1 MMIRK
6 LIKVLL
12 TLFLLVTASLLL
24 LSMIFLNYIESP
36 VEFIERYVTVE
47 IPPGAS
53 FYDVTDI
60 LRTKG
65 LIRYKEAFY
74 LLALLEKA
82 PERIKA
88 GEYELKSSMSPGD
101 ILDKLLEGKVKGYR
115 VPIPEGFTIDQIAAR
130 LAANNL
136 ADEQRFVD
144 SAYDEELLSSLGIE
158 GESVEGYL
166 FPDTYVLGRSM
177 GEEKIIRFMV
187 SQLRRKIT
195 FKMSERMSEI
205 GLGMREVLTLAS
217 IIEKEGGS
225 VEEKPLISAV
235 FHNRLKRGMKLQSDP
250 TVIYDIEDFD
260 GNITK
265 RHLMRKTPY
274 NTYRI
279 RGLPPGPICNPGMDA
294 IVAALYP
301 APVNYLYF
309 VSKNNGAHHFSSNL
323 VDHNKA
329 VIKYQIKRKK

>member
-1 MMIRK
+1 MIKK
-6 LIKVLL
+6 LMKAIL
-12 TLFLLVTASLLL
+12 TLFLLSTASLLL
-24 LSMIFLNYIESP
+24 LSMIFLNYVESP

-60 LRTKG
+60 LSKKG
-65 LIRYKEAFY
+65 LIRHKEAFY
-74 LLALLEKA
+74 LLALMEKA

-88 GEYELKSSMSPGD
+88 GEYELISSMSPGD
-101 ILDKLLEGKVKGYR
+101 ILDTLLEGKVRGYR
-115 VPIPEGFTIDQIAAR
+115 VPIPEGFTIRQIAAR

-136 ADEQRFVD
+136 ADEKRFVD
-144 SAYDEELLSSLGIE
+144 SAYDEVLLSSLDID

-166 FPDTYVLGRSM
+166 FPDTYVLSRSM

-187 SQLRRKIT
+187 AQLRRKIT

-205 GLGMREVLTLAS
+205 GLDMREVLTLAS

-225 VEEKPLISAV
+225 EEEKPLISAV

-260 GNITK
+260 GNITR
-265 RHLMRKTPY
+265 RHLIRKTPY

-301 APVNYLYF
+301 ASVNYLYF

-329 VIKYQIKRKK
+329 VIKYQIKRRK

>member
-1 MMIRK
+1 MIRK
-6 LIKVLL
+6 LIKPLL
-12 TLFLLVTASLLL
+12 AFFLIATASFLL
-24 LSMIFLNYIESP
+24 LSMIFLNYVESP
-36 VEFIERYVTVE
+36 VEFIDRYVAVE

-53 FYDVTDI
+53 FHDVTDI
-60 LRTKG
+60 LRKKG

-74 LLALLEKA
+74 LLALLKKA

-88 GEYELKSSMSPGD
+88 GEYEIISSMSPGD

-115 VPIPEGFTIDQIAAR
+115 VPIPEGFTLRQIAAR
-130 LAANNL
+130 LAANSL
-136 ADEQRFVD
+136 ADEKRFVD

-166 FPDTYVLGRSM
+166 FPDTYVLSRSM

-187 SQLRRKIT
+187 TQLRRKIT

-205 GLGMREVLTLAS
+205 GLSMREVLTLAS

-260 GNITK
+260 GNIT
-265 RHLMRKTPY
+265 RGHLMRKTPY
-274 NTYRI
+274 NTYII

-294 IVAALYP
+294 IIAALYP

-323 VDHNKA
+323 LDHNKA
-329 VIKYQIKRKK
+329 VIKYQIKRK

>member
-1 MMIRK
+1 VVIKK
-6 LIKVLL
+6 LIKALL
-12 TLFLLVTASLLL
+12 TLFLLLTASALLF
-24 LSMIFLNYIESP
+24 SMIFINYVESP
-36 VEFIERYVTVE
+36 VEFIERHVSVE

-53 FYDVTDI
+53 FHDVTDI

-74 LLALLEKA
+74 LLALLENA

-88 GEYELKSSMSPGD
+88 GEYELTSSMSPGD
-101 ILDKLLEGKVKGYR
+101 ILDTLLEGKVKGYR
-115 VPIPEGFTIDQIAAR
+115 VPIPEGFTIRQIAAR
-130 LAANNL
+130 LAANSL
-136 ADEQRFVD
+136 ADEKRFVD
-144 SAYDEELLSSLGIE
+144 SAYDEELLSSLGIA

-187 SQLRRKIT
+187 NQLRRKIT

-205 GLGMREVLTLAS
+205 GLSMREVLTLAS

-225 VEEKPLISAV
+225 GEEKPLVSAV

-250 TVIYDIEDFD
+250 TVIYDIKDFD
-260 GNITK
+260 GNITR
-265 RHLMRKTPY
+265 RHLLRKTPY

-279 RGLPPGPICNPGMDA
+279 KGLPPGPICNPGLDA

-301 APVNYLYF
+301 ASVNYQ
-309 VSKNNGAHHFSSNL
+309 KNNHLNFP
-323 VDHNKA
+323 
-329 VIKYQIKRKK
+329 

>member
-1 MMIRK
+1 MFKKTMK
-6 LIKVLL
+6 ALL
-12 TLFLLVTASLLL
+12 ALFLVVTAALLL
-24 LSMIFLNYIESP
+24 FSMIFINYVESP
-36 VEFIERYVTVE
+36 VEFVERYVTVE

-60 LRTKG
+60 LRKKG

-74 LLALLEKA
+74 LLALLKKA

-88 GEYELKSSMSPGD
+88 GEYELYSSMSPGD
-101 ILDKLLEGKVKGYR
+101 ILDTLVEGKVRGYR
-115 VPIPEGFTIDQIAAR
+115 VPIPEGFTIRQIAAR
-130 LAANNL
+130 LAANSL
-136 ADEQRFVD
+136 ADEKKFVD
-144 SAYDEELLSSLGIE
+144 SAYDEALLSSLGIE

-166 FPDTYVLGRSM
+166 FPDTYVLSRSM

-187 SQLRRKIT
+187 NQLRRKIT

-205 GLGMREVLTLAS
+205 GLNMREVLTLAS

-225 VEEKPLISAV
+225 EEEKPLISAV

-250 TVIYDIEDFD
+250 TVIYDIKDFD

-265 RHLMRKTPY
+265 RHLLRRTPY

-279 RGLPPGPICNPGMDA
+279 QGLPPGPICNPGMDA

-301 APVNYLYF
+301 ASVNYLYF

-323 VDHNKA
+323 ADHNKA
-329 VIKYQIKRKK
+329 VITYQIKRKK

>member
-1 MMIRK
+1 MKIQK

-12 TLFLLVTASLLL
+12 AFFLLLAASFLL
-24 LSMIFLNYIESP
+24 LSMIFLNYVESP

-60 LRTKG
+60 LRKKG

-74 LLALLEKA
+74 FLALVEKA

-88 GEYELKSSMSPGD
+88 GEYELTSSMSPSD
-101 ILDKLLEGKVKGYR
+101 ILDKLVEGKVKGYR
-115 VPIPEGFTIDQIAAR
+115 VPIPEGFTIRQIAAR
-130 LAANNL
+130 LAANRL
-136 ADEQRFVD
+136 ADEKRFID
-144 SAYDEELLSSLGIE
+144 SAHDEGLISSLDIK

-166 FPDTYVLGRSM
+166 FPDTYVLSRSM

-187 SQLRRKIT
+187 AQLRRKIT
-195 FKMSERMSEI
+195 FEMSERMGEI
-205 GLGMREVLTLAS
+205 GLSMREVLTLAS

-225 VEEKPLISAV
+225 GEEKPLISAV

-265 RHLMRKTPY
+265 KHLVRKTPY

-309 VSKNNGAHHFSSNL
+309 VSKNNGAHQFSSNL
-323 VDHNKA
+323 SDHNKA
-329 VIKYQIKRKK
+329 VIRYQIKRK

>member
-1 MMIRK
+1 MIKK
-6 LIKVLL
+6 LIKALL
-12 TLFLLVTASLLL
+12 TLFLLLTASALLF
-24 LSMIFLNYIESP
+24 SMIFINYVESP
-36 VEFIERYVTVE
+36 VEFIERHVSVE

-53 FYDVTDI
+53 FHDVTDI

-74 LLALLEKA
+74 LLALLENA

-88 GEYELKSSMSPGD
+88 GEYELTSSMSPGD
-101 ILDKLLEGKVKGYR
+101 ILDTLLEGKVKGYR
-115 VPIPEGFTIDQIAAR
+115 VPIPEGFTIRQIAAR
-130 LAANNL
+130 LAANSL
-136 ADEQRFVD
+136 ADEKRFVD
-144 SAYDEELLSSLGIE
+144 SAYDEELLSSLGIA

-187 SQLRRKIT
+187 NQLRRKIT

-205 GLGMREVLTLAS
+205 GLSMREVLTLAS

-225 VEEKPLISAV
+225 GEEKPLVSAV

-250 TVIYDIEDFD
+250 TVIYDIKDFD
-260 GNITK
+260 GNITR
-265 RHLMRKTPY
+265 RHLLRKTPY

-279 RGLPPGPICNPGMDA
+279 KGLPPGPICNPGLDA

-301 APVNYLYF
+301 ASVNYQ
-309 VSKNNGAHHFSSNL
+309 KNNHLNFP
-323 VDHNKA
+323 
-329 VIKYQIKRKK
+329 

>member
-1 MMIRK
+1 MIRK
-6 LIKVLL
+6 LIKPLL
-12 TLFLLVTASLLL
+12 AFFLIAAASFLL
-24 LSMIFLNYIESP
+24 LSMIFLNYVESP
-36 VEFIERYVTVE
+36 VEFIDRYVAVE

-53 FYDVTDI
+53 FHDVTDI
-60 LRTKG
+60 LRKKG

-74 LLALLEKA
+74 LLALLKKA

-88 GEYELKSSMSPGD
+88 GEYEIISSMSPGD

-115 VPIPEGFTIDQIAAR
+115 VPIPEGFTLRQIAAR

-136 ADEQRFVD
+136 ADEKRFVD

-166 FPDTYVLGRSM
+166 FPDTYVLSRSM

-187 SQLRRKIT
+187 TQLRRKIT

-205 GLGMREVLTLAS
+205 GLSMREVLTLAS

-260 GNITK
+260 GNIT
-265 RHLMRKTPY
+265 RGHLMRKTPY
-274 NTYRI
+274 NTYII

-294 IVAALYP
+294 IIAALYP

-323 VDHNKA
+323 LDHNKA
-329 VIKYQIKRKK
+329 VIKYQIKRK

>member
-1 MMIRK
+1 MIK
-6 LIKVLL
+6 KVMKALL
-12 TLFLLVTASLLL
+12 ALFLFVTASLLL
-24 LSMIFLNYIESP
+24 SSMIFLNYVESP

-53 FYDVTDI
+53 FNDVTDI
-60 LRTKG
+60 LHTKG
-65 LIRYKEAFY
+65 LVRYKEAFY

-88 GEYELKSSMSPGD
+88 GEYELYSSMSPGD
-101 ILDKLLEGKVKGYR
+101 ILDTLLEGKVRGYR
-115 VPIPEGFTIDQIAAR
+115 VPIPEGFTIRQIAAR
-130 LAANNL
+130 LAANSL
-136 ADEQRFVD
+136 ADEKRFVD
-144 SAYDEELLSSLGIE
+144 SAYDEALLSSLGIA

-166 FPDTYVLGRSM
+166 FPDTYVLSRSM

-187 SQLRRKIT
+187 GQLRRKIT

-205 GLGMREVLTLAS
+205 GLNMREILTLAS

-225 VEEKPLISAV
+225 AEEKPLISAV

-250 TVIYDIEDFD
+250 TVIYGIKDFD
-260 GNITK
+260 GNITR
-265 RHLMRKTPY
+265 RHLLRKTPY

-279 RGLPPGPICNPGMDA
+279 KGLPPGPICNPGVDA

-301 APVNYLYF
+301 ASVNYLYF

-323 VDHNKA
+323 IDHNKA
-329 VIKYQIKRKK
+329 VIRYQIKRKK

>member
-1 MMIRK
+1 MMIK
-6 LIKVLL
+6 KVIKALL
-12 TLFLLVTASLLL
+12 ALFLLVATSFLLF
-24 LSMIFLNYIESP
+24 SMIFINYVESP
-36 VEFIERYVTVE
+36 VEFIERYVAVE

-60 LRTKG
+60 LREKG

-74 LLALLEKA
+74 LLALLKKA

-88 GEYELKSSMSPGD
+88 GEYDLYSSMSPSD
-101 ILDKLLEGKVKGYR
+101 ILNTLLEGKVRGYR
-115 VPIPEGFTIDQIAAR
+115 IPIPEGFTVRQIAAR
-130 LAANNL
+130 LAANGL
-136 ADEQRFVD
+136 ADEKRFVD
-144 SAYDEELLSSLGIE
+144 SAYDDELLSSLDIE

-166 FPDTYVLGRSM
+166 FPDTYVLSRSM

-187 SQLRRKIT
+187 DQLRRKIT

-205 GLGMREVLTLAS
+205 GFSMREILTLAS

-225 VEEKPLISAV
+225 KEEKPLISAV
-235 FHNRLKRGMKLQSDP
+235 FHNRLRRGMKLQSDP
-250 TVIYDIEDFD
+250 TVIYDMKDFD

-265 RHLMRKTPY
+265 RDLLRKTPY

-279 RGLPPGPICNPGMDA
+279 QGLPRGPICNPGMDA
-294 IVAALYP
+294 IIAALYP

-323 VDHNKA
+323 IDHNKA
-329 VIKYQIKRKK
+329 VITYQIKRK

>member
-1 MMIRK
+1 MIRK
-6 LIKVLL
+6 LIKLL
-12 TLFLLVTASLLL
+12 LAFFLIATASFLL
-24 LSMIFLNYIESP
+24 LSMIFLNYVESP
-36 VEFIERYVTVE
+36 VEFIDRYVAVE

-53 FYDVTDI
+53 FHDVTDI
-60 LRTKG
+60 LRKKG

-74 LLALLEKA
+74 LLALLKKA

-88 GEYELKSSMSPGD
+88 GEYEIISSMSPGD

-115 VPIPEGFTIDQIAAR
+115 VPIPEGFTLRQIAAR
-130 LAANNL
+130 LAANSL
-136 ADEQRFVD
+136 ADEKRFVD

-166 FPDTYVLGRSM
+166 FPDTYVLSRSM

-187 SQLRRKIT
+187 TQLRRKIT

-205 GLGMREVLTLAS
+205 GLSMREVLTLAS

-260 GNITK
+260 GNIT
-265 RHLMRKTPY
+265 RGHLMRKTPY
-274 NTYRI
+274 NTYII

-294 IVAALYP
+294 IIAALYP

-323 VDHNKA
+323 LDHNKA
-329 VIKYQIKRKK
+329 VIKYQIKRK